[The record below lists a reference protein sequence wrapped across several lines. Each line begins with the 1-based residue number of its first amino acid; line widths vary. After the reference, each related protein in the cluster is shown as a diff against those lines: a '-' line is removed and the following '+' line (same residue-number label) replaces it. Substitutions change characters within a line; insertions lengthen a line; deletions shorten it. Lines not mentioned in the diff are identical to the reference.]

1 MDNIKMFKLCSGEM
15 TIGKIVGETD
25 SHISIE
31 AAMEVMFRPAKDGML
46 GINLFPTNPFTSK
59 LNDVIKLNKQNHIIF
74 FCDFIDPAIEKQYI
88 EMTTG
93 IKIAKP
99 NDGKIITP

>member
-1 MDNIKMFKLCSGEM
+1 M
-15 TIGKIVGETD
+15 
-25 SHISIE
+25 
-31 AAMEVMFRPAKDGML
+31 
-46 GINLFPTNPFTSK
+46 
-59 LNDVIKLNKQNHIIF
+59 F
-74 FCDFIDPAIEKQYI
+74 FCDFIDPAIQNQYI

>member
-1 MDNIKMFKLCSGEM
+1 MSEKMFRLCSGEM
-15 TIGKIVGETD
+15 CIGSLISESDDSIV
-25 SHISIE
+25 IE
-31 AAMEVMFRPAKDGML
+31 SPMEVLYRPAPNGQL
-46 GINLFPTNPFTSK
+46 GINLFPLNPFSSK
-59 LNDVIKLNKQNHIIF
+59 LKDQITFHKLYHIMF
-74 FCDFIDPAIEKQYI
+74 FCDFIDPAIQNQYI

>member
-1 MDNIKMFKLCSGEM
+1 MTEKMFRLCSGEM
-15 TIGKIVGETD
+15 CMGTVVSETADSITIE
-25 SHISIE
+25 S
-31 AAMEVMFRPAKDGML
+31 AMEILYRPAPNGQL
-46 GINLFPTNPFTSK
+46 GINLFPLNPFSSK
-59 LNDVIKLNKQNHIIF
+59 LKDQITFHKIYHIMF
-74 FCDFIDPAIEKQYI
+74 FCDYIDPAISNQFI